1 MVLPVPEPGGRRWQ
15 RRGLKHQVRGRTVSC
30 APDGPW
36 GMVGMGNVSEAL
48 ALRIVTSAELDAAI
62 RLQSQNGIARQ
73 VGEY

>member
-1 MVLPVPEPGGRRWQ
+1 MVLPVPKPGGRHWQ
-15 RRGLKHQVRGRTVSC
+15 RWGLKHRVRGKPESRT
-30 APDGPW
+30 PGGPW

-48 ALRIVTSAELDAAI
+48 ALRIVKAAELDAAL